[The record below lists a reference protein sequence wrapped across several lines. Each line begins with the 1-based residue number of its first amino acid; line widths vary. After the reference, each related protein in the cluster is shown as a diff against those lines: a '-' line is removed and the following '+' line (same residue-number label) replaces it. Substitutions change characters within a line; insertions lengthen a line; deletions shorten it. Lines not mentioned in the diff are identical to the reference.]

1 MKVVL
6 TYGTFDLFHV
16 GHLNLLER
24 LKGMGDKLVVGVSTD
39 EFNAVKGKKTVI
51 SYEDRVRIVSSLKFV
66 DVVIPEHTWEQ
77 KKADI
82 EKYNVSIF
90 AMGSDWKGKFDSL
103 KEYCQVEYLSRT
115 EGVSSS
121 DIKEKLKMFD
131 KAHIEELRHALE
143 LISSIVERFD

>member
-1 MKVVL
+1 MRVVL

-39 EFNAVKGKKTVI
+39 EFNALKGKKTVI
-51 SYEDRVRIVSSLKFV
+51 SYQDRARIVSSLKFV
-66 DVVIPEHTWEQ
+66 DTVIPEYAWEQ
-77 KKADI
+77 KKGDI

-90 AMGSDWKGKFDSL
+90 AMGNDWNGKFDFL

-115 EGVSSS
+115 EGVSSTE
-121 DIKEKLKMFD
+121 IKEKLKMFN
-131 KAHIEELRHALE
+131 KAHVEELRQALE
-143 LISSIVERFD
+143 IISSIVERLD